1 VAIATQQAGAVE
13 SALKTG
19 DQRKELLA
27 QNVAAQIRSGRRV
40 ESQSDYQ
47 AVIVYGHKVNHIL
60 HFLLG
65 FVTFGLWW
73 LVWIMLAIGGGERRE
88 LIVVDEFGNASVQ
101 KLPR

>member
-1 VAIATQQAGAVE
+1 MAITTPQTAP
-13 SALKTG
+13 KTSE
-19 DQRKELLA
+19 QRKELLA
-27 QNVAAQIRSGRRV
+27 QQVANQVRSGRRV

-65 FVTFGLWW
+65 FITFGLWW

-88 LIVVDEFGNASVQ
+88 LIAVDEFGNASVQ

>member
-1 VAIATQQAGAVE
+1 MAISTRLTA
-13 SALKTG
+13 SKTSE
-19 DQRKELLA
+19 QRKELLA
-27 QNVAAQIRSGRRV
+27 QQVANQVRSGRRV

-47 AVIVYGHKVNHIL
+47 AVIVYGRKVNHIL

-88 LIVVDEFGNASVQ
+88 LIAVDELGNASVQ

>member
-1 VAIATQQAGAVE
+1 MAIAIQNPILETMP
-13 SALKTG
+13 KTG
-19 DQRKELLA
+19 EQRKELLA
-27 QNVAAQIRSGRRV
+27 QQVADQIRSGRRV

-88 LIVVDEFGNASVQ
+88 LIVVDESGNVTVR
-101 KLPR
+101 KLPRG

>member
-1 VAIATQQAGAVE
+1 
-13 SALKTG
+13 
-19 DQRKELLA
+19 
-27 QNVAAQIRSGRRV
+27 
-40 ESQSDYQ
+40 
-47 AVIVYGHKVNHIL
+47 VYGHKVNHIL

-88 LIVVDEFGNASVQ
+88 LIVVNESGDASIQ